1 MGDRPSAF
9 VDLEKIQGFGTE
21 GYWAQCVN
29 RNILEVFGGNVHLSE
44 TVVAH
49 VAFTDLASS
58 SPLTKHGK
66 FDQFTGKAHLSFRHK
81 VVHFMVGYERL

>member
-1 MGDRPSAF
+1 MGYRSSAF
-9 VDLEKIQGFGTE
+9 VDLEKIQGFRTK

-58 SPLTKHGK
+58 PPLTKHGEL
-66 FDQFTGKAHLSFRHK
+66 DQFTGKAHLSFGHE
-81 VVHFMVGYERL
+81 VVHFVVGYERL